1 MTGSTE
7 VGKMLYALCSS
18 TVKRVALELGGN
30 APFVVFE
37 SADVD
42 AAVRGLMKMIMM
54 MMMMMMMMLQVT
66 GLMAA
71 KFRNSGQTCVTANRI
86 LVQRPIYQ
94 EFLTKFKAKTSELK
108 VTDVYKSLLYRQL
121 VSFCV
126 FVRKIYLRFSQIYY
140 LNDINLNLHKFLLK
154 SFF

>member
-42 AAVRGLMKMIMM
+42 AAVRGLMKMI
-54 MMMMMMMMLQVT
+54 MMMMMMLQVT

-108 VTDVYKSLLYRQL
+108 VTDVYKSLLYR
-121 VSFCV
+121 
-126 FVRKIYLRFSQIYY
+126 
-140 LNDINLNLHKFLLK
+140 
-154 SFF
+154 

>member
-54 MMMMMMMMLQVT
+54 MMMMMMMM
-66 GLMAA
+66 M
-71 KFRNSGQTCVTANRI
+71 K
-86 LVQRPIYQ
+86 
-94 EFLTKFKAKTSELK
+94 
-108 VTDVYKSLLYRQL
+108 
-121 VSFCV
+121 
-126 FVRKIYLRFSQIYY
+126 
-140 LNDINLNLHKFLLK
+140 
-154 SFF
+154 

>member
-42 AAVRGLMKMIMM
+42 AAVRGLMKMI
-54 MMMMMMMMLQVT
+54 MMMMMLQVT

-108 VTDVYKSLLYRQL
+108 VTDVYKSLLYR
-121 VSFCV
+121 
-126 FVRKIYLRFSQIYY
+126 
-140 LNDINLNLHKFLLK
+140 
-154 SFF
+154 